1 MSELSVNERVR
12 RIHIGPLQIGII
24 LLTLI
29 TAGVHLYRGL
39 MMSVLRGPGPGAGAG
54 TGRRRLGGA
63 GGLGG
68 PGGPG
73 RGGPGGPG
81 AGPLSGIF
89 GLLTPLFFLNALGY
103 IVLLIA
109 LYLPPLG
116 RYHRIVRWLLI
127 AFALVTIIAWFVI
140 TGARYNPLGYADK
153 PVEILLIVLLIVEDI
168 QETRARRLA

>member
-1 MSELSVNERVR
+1 MSELSATPTIR

-29 TAGVHLYRGL
+29 TAGIHLYRGL
-39 MMSVLRGPGPGAGAG
+39 SMSLLRAPRPGAGAG
-54 TGRRRLGGA
+54 RRLGGP
-63 GGLGG
+63 GG

-73 RGGPGGPG
+73 RGGPIP
-81 AGPLSGIF
+81 GIF

-103 IVLLIA
+103 VVLLIA

-116 RYHRIVRWLLI
+116 RFHRIVRWLLI

-140 TGARYNPLGYADK
+140 TGGSPNPLAYADK
-153 PVEILLIVLLIVEDI
+153 PVEVLLIVLLIVEDI
-168 QETRARRLA
+168 QEARLRRA